1 MFGSRRSKNR
11 VFKLKRFYE
20 LKTCK
25 MWRLALKQPYVWLQF
40 FVSKLFGCAILFK
53 KGIVLLVSS
62 NFLGVKIEVKT
73 SLKVCRIKQRP
84 VVTQTVTVTKLMVEI
99 ARSTLQHCGQSRDYF
114 TRISCSLLYGQTSSL
129 KDTGHYWY
137 CPTSLLT

>member
-1 MFGSRRSKNR
+1 
-11 VFKLKRFYE
+11 
-20 LKTCK
+20 

-84 VVTQTVTVTKLMVEI
+84 VVTQTVTVLPNSWLRSRDQHYNIVDKVEI
-99 ARSTLQHCGQSRDYF
+99 TSLELAAPSCMDKHLHLKTL
-114 TRISCSLLYGQTSSL
+114 
-129 KDTGHYWY
+129 DTIGN